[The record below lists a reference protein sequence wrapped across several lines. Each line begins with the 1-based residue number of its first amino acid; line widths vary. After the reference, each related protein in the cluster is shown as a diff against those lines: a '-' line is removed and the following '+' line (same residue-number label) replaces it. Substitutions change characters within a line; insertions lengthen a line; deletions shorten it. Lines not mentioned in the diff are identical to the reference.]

1 MNNYKFKN
9 TFLIHNNNNNKNNL
23 SFSIRNINYI
33 NDKIKK
39 KHLFN
44 RINSNEIIY
53 KNENFNLIF
62 SEKESR
68 NLKKNLILE
77 KYSDLYKSVKKR
89 KKFLSINNNNNNN
102 LKNIKNSK
110 ENKNQTKNLINLN
123 LNFID
128 QIKKEIKRIKLI
140 QKNNP
145 TLNKKKNLSQTFL
158 NSLNTTLNK
167 DFSNKSIKKTSNN
180 KDFLTIQKQNYEYTN
195 KKIPYIIKCMNK
207 NNINNNN
214 NNNINNIFPHTQY
227 YENRYKKQNINLKD
241 ILINHNMNSRK
252 DLNSNSFP
260 KIKYKQNQMKN
271 LFKFQN
277 LKNKEIL
284 DIIKEKKL
292 KTKLKTIKFN
302 KFDLLTKFLDKQ
314 SI

>member
-110 ENKNQTKNLINLN
+110 ENKNQTKNFINLN